1 MTEEQQNYWLVHA
14 INMLCHW
21 AEEELL
27 IKLVPTYLLKRLNL
41 AIKISKFLEAAN
53 LNKKFTFVLLLKSE
67 CLLCL
72 SQVHHISPCLR

>member
-27 IKLVPTYLLKRLNL
+27 VKLVPT
-41 AIKISKFLEAAN
+41 
-53 LNKKFTFVLLLKSE
+53 
-67 CLLCL
+67 
-72 SQVHHISPCLR
+72 